1 MSGLH
6 ELGDAIA
13 ALRSERDALTQRCL
27 ELEHA
32 LGVKEEFYQ
41 DALHSHIALASQ
53 RDALRAEVDRLT
65 AENEDL
71 AAHLADAEHRAENA
85 GRNASAFEGRMGDL
99 QVENGKLRD
108 EIARLHSVLE
118 DDTRVRYYKEYLDR
132 KRGGVE
138 GGDL

>member
-27 ELEHA
+27 ELENA
-32 LGVKEEFYQ
+32 LAVKEEFYQ

-53 RDALRAEVDRLT
+53 RDALRAEVDRLK

-85 GRNASAFEGRMGDL
+85 GRNASAFEDRMGGL

-118 DDTRVRYYKEYLDR
+118 DDTRVRYYKEYLDH

-138 GGDL
+138 DGDL